1 MKVECHLC
9 YKELSQTEKV
19 FTKAGCSKFEHLFVL
34 SCPSHPV
41 EHTFCEECVKGL
53 RVSKMRCP
61 YRCEGLPY
69 GSTPLLPIEFVYVDE
84 LVVDN
89 AVIKFVV
96 LLLSFERV
104 LISRPREKRRLVR
117 ARAVTNA
124 QVARLEPKVGQMMSR
139 INNQTTSISS
149 RQRLFDNELREAAVI
164 TNKIHVAY
172 EELRNLHQSIV
183 ELQETWYR
191 LTVPVSD
198 SLSVSLLRR

>member
-1 MKVECHLC
+1 
-9 YKELSQTEKV
+9 
-19 FTKAGCSKFEHLFVL
+19 
-34 SCPSHPV
+34 
-41 EHTFCEECVKGL
+41 
-53 RVSKMRCP
+53 
-61 YRCEGLPY
+61 
-69 GSTPLLPIEFVYVDE
+69 
-84 LVVDN
+84 
-89 AVIKFVV
+89 
-96 LLLSFERV
+96 
-104 LISRPREKRRLVR
+104 
-117 ARAVTNA
+117 
-124 QVARLEPKVGQMMSR
+124 MMSR